1 MQNSDAERRILI
13 IDDNPSIHGD
23 YRRILCP
30 APSISDLQ
38 AVEDELFGV
47 NASTAPTP
55 IRPNFVLET
64 AFHGEEALEMVQS
77 AIKQGRPYSM
87 AFVDM
92 RMPPGWDG
100 LRTIE
105 EIRKVDPTLEC
116 VVCSA
121 YSDYTREQ
129 IIQRIELHEG
139 FLFIRKPFEPEDI
152 RSVAVR
158 MSAAKAA

>member
-1 MQNSDAERRILI
+1 MQKQSTERRILV
-13 IDDNPSIHGD
+13 IDDNASIHDD
-23 YRRILCP
+23 YRRVLCP
-30 APSISDLQ
+30 VQNAADLL
-38 AVEDELFGV
+38 AIENELFGAAGESAV
-47 NASTAPTP
+47 IEQPRFS
-55 IRPNFVLET
+55 IET
-64 AFHGEEALEMVQS
+64 ALQGEQALAMVQA
-77 AIKQGRPYSM
+77 AIRQGKPYSM

-105 EIRKVDPTLEC
+105 EMLKVDPNLKC

-129 IIQRIELHEG
+129 ITERLELHEG

-152 RSVAVR
+152 RSVALR